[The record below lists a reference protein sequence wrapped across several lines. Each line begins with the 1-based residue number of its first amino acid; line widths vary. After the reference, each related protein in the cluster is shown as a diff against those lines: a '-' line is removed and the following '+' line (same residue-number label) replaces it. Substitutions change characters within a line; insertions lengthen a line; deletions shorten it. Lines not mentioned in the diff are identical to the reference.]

1 MGIRGEVGATCQTP
15 MLWLSCTLTFSPNPV
30 TMQLGGHALQV
41 SPAAP
46 SAGSASTVL
55 TEKKAASY
63 PGVGL
68 TTFRKARDV
77 AKLQRAKDSD
87 PIEARKLEKLKGGL
101 DGGFKAVAMDWHG
114 KQVSGWSAGHRTPAR
129 CEASIGC
136 IRCSSG
142 LDLRDWKSPNTQP
155 TQDSQ
160 PDEHPSALA
169 SDH

>member
-1 MGIRGEVGATCQTP
+1 MR
-15 MLWLSCTLTFSPNPV
+15 
-30 TMQLGGHALQV
+30 LGGHALQV

-46 SAGSASTVL
+46 NAGSASTVL

-101 DGGFKAVAMDWHG
+101 DGGASRLWRWTGTA
-114 KQVSGWSAGHRTPAR
+114 SRCLAGVPATER
-129 CEASIGC
+129 Q
-136 IRCSSG
+136 
-142 LDLRDWKSPNTQP
+142 LDVKLQ
-155 TQDSQ
+155 
-160 PDEHPSALA
+160 
-169 SDH
+169 

>member
-68 TTFRKARDV
+68 TTFRKACDV

-101 DGGFKAVAMDWHG
+101 DGGLQGCGDGLAR
-114 KQVSGWSAGHRTPAR
+114 QAGVWLECRPPN
-129 CEASIGC
+129 AS
-136 IRCSSG
+136 
-142 LDLRDWKSPNTQP
+142 
-155 TQDSQ
+155 
-160 PDEHPSALA
+160 
-169 SDH
+169 